1 MKTEVKKLR
10 DISIVITK
18 GTTPSNIG
26 AEFTKDG
33 IKYIRSEMITS
44 AKYIT
49 GNYMFIS
56 PETHAKL
63 KRSQLQKGDILFSM
77 AGVYLG
83 KTAILREEDVPANTN
98 QAVALI
104 RINRD
109 LCDNEF
115 AYYYLNLPQVILAV
129 NTLQS
134 QSAQPNINLKQ
145 IGNLNIVLPDL
156 ATQTKISKFLSSY
169 DNLIENN
176 QKQIK
181 LLEESAQR
189 LYKEWFVNFHFPGYE
204 HIKITNNL
212 PEGWALGTL
221 QQIANFK
228 RGKTITKAQ
237 VQEGNI
243 PVVAGGLEP
252 AYYHNVA
259 NTKAP
264 VITVSGSGANA
275 GFTRMYYTDVFASD
289 CSFVDAST
297 SDFLPFIYCFLKS
310 NRSKLDTLQKGA
322 AQPHVYAKDI
332 NALELYVPS
341 HDLLQ
346 RFCDI
351 TRPLFAKIGVLEQQ
365 SIELSQA
372 RDRLLPMLM
381 NQDIKI

>member
-1 MKTEVKKLR
+1 MSWEKVDVGTLVILR
-10 DISIVITK
+10 QGFAINKNTKHYISDEHTNLPLLRI
-18 GTTPSNIG
+18 
-26 AEFTKDG
+26 ADMKDG
-33 IKYIRSEMITS
+33 TKNVFVKDTIPKKFIARPDDIIYTR
-44 AKYIT
+44 T
-49 GNYMFIS
+49 GQVGLVF
-56 PETHAKL
+56 
-63 KRSQLQKGDILFSM
+63 
-77 AGVYLG
+77 
-83 KTAILREEDVPANTN
+83 TN
-98 QAVALI
+98 QFGVIHNNCFTVSPIDETILSRSYLYYALQNKEFFEVA
-104 RINRD
+104 NSK
-109 LCDNEF
+109 
-115 AYYYLNLPQVILAV
+115 ATGA
-129 NTLQS
+129 
-134 QSAQPNINLKQ
+134 AQPDLPHGAFNTIPIYLPPIEIQYRIANI
-145 IGNLNIVLPDL
+145 
-156 ATQTKISKFLSSY
+156 LSTY
-169 DNLIENN
+169 DDLIENN
-176 QKQIK
+176 RKQIK
-181 LLEESAQR
+181 LLEEAAQR
-189 LYKEWFVNFHFPGYE
+189 LYKEWFVDFHFPDHE
-204 HIKITNNL
+204 HIKTANNP
-212 PEGWALGTL
+212 PEDWTMGTL

-351 TRPLFAKIGVLEQQ
+351 TRPLFAKIGVLERQ
-365 SIELSQA
+365 SIQLSQA
-372 RDRLLPMLM
+372 RDRLLPRLM